1 MFLQNVFAKK
11 NKIRDRNK
19 NSEAAKKSKQ
29 KNIKKKQLRDKKS
42 NK

>member
-1 MFLQNVFAKK
+1 MFLQNIFAKK
-11 NKIRDRNK
+11 IKSRNK
-19 NSEAAKKSKQ
+19 NKNSGAAKKVNI